1 MSDAM
6 LHGVLRMPPDCWRDD
21 PIDQQQRYS
30 RYVQA
35 SGRIERQD
43 EALVTLKTENER
55 LKQVLAEREARVT
68 LLKTK
73 LHELPSHFPVMIRKL
88 WSPGEVQAWLVR
100 SVVIEEDE
108 DWVD

>member
-1 MSDAM
+1 MSDTM

-30 RYVQA
+30 RYIQA
-35 SGRIERQD
+35 SERIEQQND
-43 EALVTLKTENER
+43 ALETLKAENER
-55 LKQVLAEREARVT
+55 LKRALAEREARVT
-68 LLKTK
+68 LLETK
-73 LHELPSHFPVMIRKL
+73 LHELPNFFPTMIRKQ